1 MSTIIIAV
9 DLGHFK
15 AYRIPKSPL
24 GKSKIELIES
34 YDSIEAHGKMSD
46 KLTDKAGRTGMMGG
60 RKGAAKGY
68 GEPHSMTLQT
78 EKKMLKLIAK
88 DINSLLKKEKYEQWY
103 FAAPKEINGRIIENL
118 NPDEK
123 AKLGKNIQADL
134 TKFGK
139 AEILSH
145 FE

>member
-24 GKSKIELIES
+24 GKSKIELIEI

-46 KLTDKAGRTGMMGG
+46 KLTDKAGRNGMMGG

-68 GEPHSMTLQT
+68 GEPHNMALQT

-88 DINSLLKKEKYEQWY
+88 DINVLLSREKYDTWY
-103 FAAPKEINGRIIENL
+103 IAAPKEINSRIIENL
-118 NPDEK
+118 NPDVK